1 METFP
6 ADKAYNTGYQ
16 RVVDIL
22 PGLQVLDW
30 DIWCG
35 ILKDKYNS

>member
-6 ADKAYNTGYQ
+6 ADKAYNTRYQ

-22 PGLQVLDW
+22 PGVQVLDW
-30 DIWCG
+30 YIWYD